1 MSAAMTAVITS
12 TFTGPGRDGDFA
24 WMVLQPR
31 FARTLFIFNDN
42 EEEFLDHL
50 AGGEHVCSTG
60 GGNAVIR
67 PLQCIDEP
75 RAAGV
80 PTGSYREGPHYMGY
94 SSLDDHVR
102 EMVERAIARIAGLLA
117 TGRYDALAFSWD
129 PETRLGGR
137 IFQTAQ
143 PVRDYIVDRLID
155 AAAQT
160 PSLGQP
166 L

>member
-1 MSAAMTAVITS
+1 MTAVIKS

-24 WMVLQPR
+24 WMVLQPQ
-31 FARTLFIFNDN
+31 FTRTLFIFNDN

-50 AGGEHVCSTG
+50 AGGEHQCSTG
-60 GGNAVIR
+60 GGNAVVR
-67 PLQCIDEP
+67 PLQCLDEP

-80 PTGSYREGPHYMGY
+80 PTGSYREGPHYLGY
-94 SSLDDHVR
+94 STLDGHVR
-102 EMVERAIARIAGLLA
+102 EMVERATSRIAELLA
-117 TGRYDALAFSWD
+117 SSRYDALAFSWD

-137 IFQTAQ
+137 IFRTAQ

-160 PSLGQP
+160 PSPGQP

>member
-1 MSAAMTAVITS
+1 MFAAMTTVIKS

-24 WMVLQPR
+24 WMVLQPQ

-42 EEEFLDHL
+42 EEEFLQHL
-50 AGGEHVCSTG
+50 ADGEHQCTTG
-60 GGNAVIR
+60 GGNAIIR
-67 PLQCIDEP
+67 PLQCTEEP

-80 PTGSYREGPHYMGY
+80 PTGSFRLGPHHLGY

-102 EMVERAIARIAGLLA
+102 EMVERAIARISELLA

-129 PETRLGGR
+129 PQTRLGGH

-143 PVRDYIVDRLID
+143 IVRDYIVDRLTD
-155 AAAQT
+155 VAAPS